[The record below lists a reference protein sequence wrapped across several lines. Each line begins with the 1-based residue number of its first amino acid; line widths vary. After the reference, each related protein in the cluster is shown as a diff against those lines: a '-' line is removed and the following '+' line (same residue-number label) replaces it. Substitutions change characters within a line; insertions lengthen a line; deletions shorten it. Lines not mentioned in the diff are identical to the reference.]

1 MFALRSGKWKLIAG
15 NGSGGRQS
23 PRGKPFQKPYMLFDL
38 NLDIEERKNLAKF
51 KPQLVDRLIHKL
63 ELIRSNGR
71 SR

>member
-1 MFALRSGKWKLIAG
+1 
-15 NGSGGRQS
+15 
-23 PRGKPFQKPYMLFDL
+23 MLFDL

-63 ELIRSNGR
+63 EKIRSNGR